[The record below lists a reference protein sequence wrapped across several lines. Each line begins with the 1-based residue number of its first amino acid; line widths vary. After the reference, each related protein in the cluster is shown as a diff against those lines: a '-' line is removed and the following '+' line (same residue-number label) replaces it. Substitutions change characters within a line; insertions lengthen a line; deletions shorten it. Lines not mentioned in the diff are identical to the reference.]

1 MKLTL
6 HLSIQHSTQVRARE
20 IRKQMEIKGIHI
32 GKEEV
37 KVSLFVDDMIVY
49 VSDPQNST
57 TKLL

>member
-1 MKLTL
+1 
-6 HLSIQHSTQVRARE
+6 
-20 IRKQMEIKGIHI
+20 MEIKGIHI